1 MNGLSGLLPLAIIL
15 CSAVAST
22 AIFFVRDE
30 HPVLRLVLYIG
41 GEVVKLLLVLG
52 MLLGVYLGVEYELRF
67 PLLPQTDFVLRANA
81 LSMLF
86 LVLSAG
92 LWLVTTLYSVGYLR
106 GKPRQSRFFGFFGL
120 SVSATAGIALS
131 GNLITLFIFYELL
144 TLATYPLVV
153 HTRTAEAVAVGRR
166 YLMYTL
172 GGGVVLLAGIVALQV
187 LAGDLRFAA
196 GGAIPEAL
204 VAESPWAL
212 RGIFFLLIAG
222 FGVKAALVPLHS
234 WLPQAMVAPTPVSA
248 LLHGVA
254 VVKAGAFGIVR
265 VVYEVFGITEAVELG
280 LTLPLSVA
288 ASFTIVYASTRA
300 LTQDDL
306 KRRLAFS
313 TVSQVS
319 YIVLGVSLAGFLS
332 TVGGISHLVHQGVMK
347 VTLFFCAGILAET
360 LGIHK
365 VSEMR
370 GVGRRL
376 PWTMAAFAVASLGM
390 IGLPPMAGFI
400 SKWYLGLGA
409 VESGQFWVIAVLL
422 ASTLLNAAY
431 FLPVLY
437 NAFFA
442 EPDPESQE
450 QWKDRGESRLE
461 ADGLMLVSTIVVAA
475 AVLAVGVFSGT
486 EASPLGWARLIAE
499 GEWQYGG

>member
-1 MNGLSGLLPLAIIL
+1 MNGMSDLLPLAIIL

-22 AIFFVRDE
+22 VIFFIRDE
-30 HPVLRLVLYIG
+30 RAGLRLALYIG
-41 GEVVKLLLVLG
+41 AEVLKLMLVLG
-52 MLLGVYLGVEYELRF
+52 MLFGVYLGVRYELRF
-67 PLLPQTDFVLRANA
+67 PLLPQMDFVLQANP

-92 LWLVTTLYSVGYLR
+92 LWLLTTLYSVGYLR

-153 HTRTAEAVAVGRR
+153 HTRTAEAVAIGRS

-172 GGGVVLLAGIVALQV
+172 GGGVTLLAGIVALQV
-187 LAGDLRFAA
+187 LAGELPFTA
-196 GGAIPEAL
+196 GGAIPEAF
-204 VAESPWAL
+204 VDESPWAL
-212 RGIFFLLIAG
+212 RGIFFLLVAG
-222 FGVKAALVPLHS
+222 FGVKTALVPLHS

-265 VVYEVFGITEAVELG
+265 VVYEVFGITEAIELG
-280 LTLPLSVA
+280 VTLPLALA

-319 YIVLGVSLAGFLS
+319 YIVLGVSLAGFLG
-332 TVGGISHLVHQGVMK
+332 TVGGMSHLVHQGVMK

-376 PWTMAAFAVASLGM
+376 PWTMTAFAVASLGM

-409 VESGQFWVIAVLL
+409 VESGQYWAIAVLL

-431 FLPVLY
+431 FLPILY

-442 EPDPESQE
+442 EPEPQSRER
-450 QWKDRGESRLE
+450 WKDRGGGRLE

-475 AVLAVGVFSGT
+475 AVLAVGILSGT
-486 EASPLGWARLIAE
+486 ETSPLGWARFIAE
-499 GEWQYGG
+499 GEWGYDG

>member
-1 MNGLSGLLPLAIIL
+1 MTGLSGLLPVAIIL
-15 CSAVAST
+15 SSAVAST
-22 AIFFVRDE
+22 AIFFIRDE
-30 HPVLRLVLYIG
+30 RSGLRLTLYIG
-41 GEVVKLLLVLG
+41 GEVVKLMLVVGLLV
-52 MLLGVYLGVEYELRF
+52 GVYLGEEYELRF
-67 PLLPQTDFVLRANA
+67 PLLPQADFVLRADPLA
-81 LSMLF
+81 MLF

-92 LWLVTTLYSVGYLR
+92 LWLLTTLYSVGYLR

-131 GNLITLFIFYELL
+131 GNLITLFVFYELL

-187 LAGDLRFAA
+187 LAGELQFAV
-196 GGAIPEAL
+196 GGAIPSSL
-204 VAESPWAL
+204 VDESPWAL
-212 RGIFFLLIAG
+212 RAIFFLLIAG
-222 FGVKAALVPLHS
+222 FGVKTALVPLHS

-265 VVYEVFGITEAVELG
+265 VVYEVFGITETIELG

-288 ASFTIVYASTRA
+288 ASITIVYASARA

-319 YIVLGVSLAGFLS
+319 YIVLGVSIVGFLG
-332 TVGGISHLVHQGVMK
+332 TVGGMSHLVHQGIMK

-360 LGIHK
+360 LGIYK
-365 VSEMR
+365 VSQMR

-376 PWTMAAFAVASLGM
+376 PWTMTAFAVASLGM

-400 SKWYLGLGA
+400 SKWYMGLGA
-409 VESGQFWVIAVLL
+409 ADSGQYWVIAVLL
-422 ASTLLNAAY
+422 TSTLLNAGY

-442 EPDPESQE
+442 EPEPEAQQS
-450 QWKDRGESRLE
+450 WKERKGGRLE
-461 ADGLMLVSTIVVAA
+461 ADGLMLVSTIIVAA
-475 AVLAVGVFSGT
+475 VVLAAGILAGT
-486 EASPLGWARLIAE
+486 EVSPLGWARLIAA
-499 GEWQYGG
+499 GEWGYDG

>member
-1 MNGLSGLLPLAIIL
+1 M
-15 CSAVAST
+15 
-22 AIFFVRDE
+22 
-30 HPVLRLVLYIG
+30 
-41 GEVVKLLLVLG
+41 
-52 MLLGVYLGVEYELRF
+52 
-67 PLLPQTDFVLRANA
+67 
-81 LSMLF
+81 
-86 LVLSAG
+86 
-92 LWLVTTLYSVGYLR
+92 
-106 GKPRQSRFFGFFGL
+106 
-120 SVSATAGIALS
+120 
-131 GNLITLFIFYELL
+131 
-144 TLATYPLVV
+144 
-153 HTRTAEAVAVGRR
+153 
-166 YLMYTL
+166 
-172 GGGVVLLAGIVALQV
+172 
-187 LAGDLRFAA
+187 
-196 GGAIPEAL
+196 
-204 VAESPWAL
+204 
-212 RGIFFLLIAG
+212 
-222 FGVKAALVPLHS
+222 
-234 WLPQAMVAPTPVSA
+234 
-248 LLHGVA
+248 
-254 VVKAGAFGIVR
+254 
-265 VVYEVFGITEAVELG
+265 
-280 LTLPLSVA
+280 
-288 ASFTIVYASTRA
+288 
-300 LTQDDL
+300 
-306 KRRLAFS
+306 
-313 TVSQVS
+313 
-319 YIVLGVSLAGFLS
+319 
-332 TVGGISHLVHQGVMK
+332 
-347 VTLFFCAGILAET
+347 TLFFCAGILAET